1 MVLVCRVLR
10 LRAAGCGEWPR
21 RSATART
28 RRPVASVTRRLRLCA
43 RETVATETPAARA
56 TSLIVTIGA
65 RDVIGY
71 MPGRLSRPPGE
82 CADPV
87 VRTVARLHLVVADH
101 ADRAV
106 GLEHGEPHVVDR
118 PHAVLAQ
125 RLEQLVTRDPGARAV
140 GIQHLAAVD
149 QHDAL
154 AGQEL

>member
-82 CADPV
+82 RADPV

-106 GLEHGEPHVVDR
+106 GLEHGEQDVPDVG
-118 PHAVLAQ
+118 HAGLAE
-125 RLEQLVTRDPGARAV
+125 RLQQLLAPDAGARAV
-140 GIQHLAAVD
+140 RVQHAALM
-149 QHDAL
+149 H
-154 AGQEL
+154 